1 MSSGEGWRGRGEL
14 TNGLNQRPAR
24 RIDLLVV
31 AVFRL
36 RTIAKT
42 YIHKNKQK

>member
-1 MSSGEGWRGRGEL
+1 MVEGAGGADEWFEH
-14 TNGLNQRPAR
+14 QRPAR

-42 YIHKNKQK
+42 YIHKTNKN